1 MLATMGAGGT
11 GRPDEARSARAMGAT
26 IRALRGHAHISQIA
40 LGDRVSLH
48 QNYIGAIERGEI
60 QSPGLTT
67 LDRIARGLD
76 VSIAVIAAS
85 YAAASEDALHV
96 DATGG
101 RPSGGGETYDAV
113 ALGYAIRVVRRR
125 LNLTQDQLGAAI
137 GMHRS
142 QLGAIENG
150 EKPNPGIATIA
161 RIASGLTA
169 QLGPDEPSLLPLL
182 AQTFTGEKTVADV
195 RAMVDPKPSGSPGV
209 RCVPQVGAD
218 DT

>member
-1 MLATMGAGGT
+1 M
-11 GRPDEARSARAMGAT
+11 RRSSISIP
-26 IRALRGHAHISQIA
+26 IRALRGHAHISQIT

-60 QSPGLTT
+60 LSPGLVT

-85 YAAASEDALHV
+85 YATAPEDALQV

-101 RPSGGGETYDAV
+101 RPRGSGETYDPE

-137 GMHRS
+137 DMHRS

-150 EKPNPGIATIA
+150 EKTSPGIATIA
-161 RIASGLTA
+161 RIAGGLTA

-182 AQTFTGEKTVADV
+182 AQTFNGEKTVADV
-195 RAMVDPKPSGSPGV
+195 RATVDPKPSGSQGV
-209 RCVPQVGAD
+209 RCVPQAGAD
-218 DT
+218 T